1 MRNLTLLS
9 SCLALSLLLGASY
22 GAERLV
28 VFGDSLSD
36 DGNSFTLSGG
46 LLPPGPSGPA
56 NGDYGETFDGSGEV
70 FLGRFTDG
78 RNWVDYFPAD
88 AGRFGVQISAV
99 SAYFQDQT
107 NDNATDF
114 AVGGATSGAHNAL
127 NRALKSFPDE
137 ITAYLGSLG
146 TNSPSEDLCVIWIG
160 ANDFSAGINRF
171 QTVSNIKDQIARL
184 SRAGVKN
191 FVAITIPDI
200 SLTPQVK
207 AQGTEVVFAAK
218 QFVFTANL
226 DMEVELPRFAMQH
239 QISITVVEINAIFY
253 PIVFEPALFGFT
265 NSVDL
270 AYVPLNGP
278 LRVLYPDDYVFW
290 DGFHPTTKVHAIAA
304 DFVSKA
310 IFAPLPFH
318 QFLSLRQGSGPFSI
332 GLYPSRGLFP

>member
-46 LLPPGPSGPA
+46 LLPPGPSGPPGPA

-88 AGRFGVQISAV
+88 ARHSGVQISAV

-114 AVGGATSGAHNAL
+114 AVGGATSGAQNGLDQAL
-127 NRALKSFPDE
+127 PSFPDE

-146 TNSPSEDLCVIWIG
+146 TNSRPSEDLCVIWIG
-160 ANDFSAGINRF
+160 ANDFSAGINPF

-184 SRAGVKN
+184 SGVGVKN

-207 AQGTEVVFAAK
+207 AQGTEAVFAAK

-239 QISITVVEINAIFY
+239 QISITVVEINAISY

-318 QFLSLRQGSGPFSI
+318 QFLSLR
-332 GLYPSRGLFP
+332 

>member
-46 LLPPGPSGPA
+46 LLPPGPFGPPGPA
-56 NGDYGETFDGSGEV
+56 NGDYGETFDRSGEV

-99 SAYFQDQT
+99 SAYFQDPT

-114 AVGGATSGAHNAL
+114 AVGGATSGAQNGL
-127 NRALKSFPDE
+127 NPALKSFPAE

-160 ANDFSAGINRF
+160 ANDFSAGINPF

-184 SRAGVKN
+184 SGAGVKN

-207 AQGTEVVFAAK
+207 AKGVVFAAK

-270 AYVPLNGP
+270 AYVPPNGP

-290 DGFHPTTKVHAIAA
+290 DGFHPTTKVLAIAA
-304 DFVSKA
+304 DFFSKA
-310 IFAPLPFH
+310 IYAPLPFYR
-318 QFLSLRQGSGPFSI
+318 FSSLR
-332 GLYPSRGLFP
+332 

>member
-22 GAERLV
+22 GGERLV

-36 DGNSFTLSGG
+36 DGNSFFLSGG
-46 LLPPGPSGPA
+46 ALPPGPSSSPK
-56 NGDYGETFDGSGEV
+56 GDYGETFDESGEV

-114 AVGGATSGAHNAL
+114 AVGGATSGAHNGL
-127 NRALKSFPDE
+127 NPALKSFPDE

-146 TNSPSEDLCVIWIG
+146 TNSRPSEDLCVIWIG
-160 ANDFSAGINRF
+160 ANDFSAGINPF

-184 SRAGVKN
+184 SGAGVKN

-207 AQGTEVVFAAK
+207 AQGTEAQRTEAVFAAK

-226 DMEVELPRFAMQH
+226 DMQVELPRFAMQH
-239 QISITVVEINAIFY
+239 QINITVVEINAIFY

-270 AYVPLNGP
+270 AYVPLYGP
-278 LRVLYPDDYVFW
+278 LLVSDPDDYVFW
-290 DGFHPTTKVHAIAA
+290 DGFHPTTKAHAIAA

-318 QFLSLRQGSGPFSI
+318 QFLSLR
-332 GLYPSRGLFP
+332 

>member
-1 MRNLTLLS
+1 MRHLTLLS
-9 SCLALSLLLGASY
+9 SCLALSLLLGTSY

-46 LLPPGPSGPA
+46 LLPPGPSGPPGPA
-56 NGDYGETFDGSGEV
+56 HGDYGKAFDGSGEV

-88 AGRFGVQISAV
+88 AGRLGVQVSVISP
-99 SAYFQDQT
+99 YFQGQT
-107 NDNATDF
+107 DDNATDF
-114 AVGGATSGAHNAL
+114 AIGGATSGTHNGLNEAL
-127 NRALKSFPDE
+127 PSFPDE
-137 ITAYLGSLG
+137 VTAYLGCLS
-146 TNSPSEDLCVIWIG
+146 TNSRSEDLCVIWIG
-160 ANDFSAGINRF
+160 ANDFSAGINPF
-171 QTVSNIKDQIARL
+171 QTVSNIEDQIGRL

-207 AQGTEVVFAAK
+207 AQGTEAVFAAK

-226 DMEVELPRFAMQH
+226 DMQVELPRFAMQH
-239 QISITVVEINAIFY
+239 QIGIRVVEINAIFY
-253 PIVFEPALFGFT
+253 PVVFEPALFGFT

-278 LRVLYPDDYVFW
+278 LQVLYPDDYVFW

-304 DFVSKA
+304 NFISKA
-310 IFAPLPFH
+310 IYAPLPFYR
-318 QFLSLRQGSGPFSI
+318 FSSLR
-332 GLYPSRGLFP
+332 

>member
-1 MRNLTLLS
+1 MTL
-9 SCLALSLLLGASY
+9 
-22 GAERLV
+22 
-28 VFGDSLSD
+28 
-36 DGNSFTLSGG
+36 
-46 LLPPGPSGPA
+46 PK
-56 NGDYGETFDGSGEV
+56 GDYGETFDESGEV

-114 AVGGATSGAHNAL
+114 AVGGATSGAHNGLDPAL
-127 NRALKSFPDE
+127 NKSFPDE

-146 TNSPSEDLCVIWIG
+146 TNSRPSEDLCVIWIG
-160 ANDFSAGINRF
+160 ANDFSAGINPF

-184 SRAGVKN
+184 SGAGVKN

-207 AQGTEVVFAAK
+207 AQGTEAVFAAK

-226 DMEVELPRFAMQH
+226 DMQVELPRFAMQH
-239 QISITVVEINAIFY
+239 QINITVVEINAIFY

-270 AYVPLNGP
+270 AYVPLYGP
-278 LRVLYPDDYVFW
+278 PWFQTRMITSS
-290 DGFHPTTKVHAIAA
+290 GT
-304 DFVSKA
+304 VS
-310 IFAPLPFH
+310 IRR
-318 QFLSLRQGSGPFSI
+318 QRRTQSLRTLFLRPYLPLSHFTNFCRCDRETVCLAF
-332 GLYPSRGLFP
+332 GLYPSNGLFT

>member
-1 MRNLTLLS
+1 MRHLTLLS

-36 DGNSFTLSGG
+36 DGNSFKLSGG
-46 LLPPGPSGPA
+46 LLPPGPSGPPGPA
-56 NGDYGETFDGSGEV
+56 EGDYGETFDGSGEV

-78 RNWVDYFPAD
+78 RNWVDHFPAD
-88 AGRFGVQISAV
+88 AGRFGVQVSAV
-99 SAYFQDQT
+99 SAFFQSQT
-107 NDNATDF
+107 DDNATDF
-114 AVGGATSGAHNAL
+114 AVGGATSGTHNGLNGAL
-127 NRALKSFPDE
+127 PSFPDE
-137 ITAYLGSLG
+137 ISAYLGSLR

-160 ANDFSAGINRF
+160 ANDFSAGINPF
-171 QTVSNIKDQIARL
+171 QTVSNIKDQIWRL

-226 DMEVELPRFAMQH
+226 NMEVELPRFAMEH
-239 QISITVVEINAIFY
+239 QISIRVVEINAIFY
-253 PIVFEPALFGFT
+253 PVVFEPALFGFA

-278 LRVLYPDDYVFW
+278 LLVSHPDDYVFW
-290 DGFHPTTKVHAIAA
+290 DGFHPTTNVHAIAA
-304 DFVSKA
+304 DFISKA
-310 IFAPLPFH
+310 IYASLPF
-318 QFLSLRQGSGPFSI
+318 QRFSSLR
-332 GLYPSRGLFP
+332 